1 MINIIS
7 ICKKRDRLYLEL
19 AWFTILNPL
28 LQHRYNTVNSS
39 PCQNCNTIPYHPIKS
54 PSFVK
59 RRSFSILHENMQFKC
74 TTSQPWK
81 YEELPKRNIGWG
93 SFQTLQQIAIS
104 NNHLRMHIEIYL
116 SSIHTPFNI
125 LVSTNVNL
133 WGISQLVKKAKLAF
147 LCFCSKVS
155 RKRER
160 KQEEPFLSDRGN
172 KWKVKTVRVGIFRWE
187 RVGLRSKNLKYVRQE
202 NQRGWKWLFSLLSS
216 TYSHHSQF
224 QSFHSLNYQDI
235 GRKSTLKI
243 NISAFFRSVGVSR
256 LSVRKKNLLH
266 CTAL

>member
-39 PCQNCNTIPYHPIKS
+39 PCQTCNTIPYHPIPS

-59 RRSFSILHENMQFKC
+59 HRRSVIFYPS
-74 TTSQPWK
+74 WK
-81 YEELPKRNIGWG
+81 YAIQVHNLSTLEIWRITQEEHWLGELSNFAANCN
-93 SFQTLQQIAIS
+93 FQQ
-104 NNHLRMHIEIYL
+104 
-116 SSIHTPFNI
+116 SSSDAYWDLLIIHPHNI

-133 WGISQLVKKAKLAF
+133 WGISQLVKKAELAF